1 MEEFLNTLLK
11 SLNQIEVR
19 GRQNLD
25 VLLGCIMA
33 VESAIEQV
41 PEEEEDNGRQTDM

>member
-1 MEEFLNTLLK
+1 MEDFLNTLLK

-33 VESAIEQV
+33 IENAIEQL
-41 PEEEEDNGRQTDM
+41 PKEEEDNGRQTDK